1 MMPLVPHAQRDAAT
15 ASVRNCSVY
24 SADFVGVLSLLI
36 DICEESGTERPAEES
51 AEQFSQPAWQLAP
64 CGENEYATGAHKSA
78 RDVAASFD
86 TARYSDMSAWSC
98 ESNSSFFSSGS
109 DSSACT
115 ASSTDSTAA
124 GQPRSFPGFWRR
136 KQERRRLTTIIC
148 EGATPDKNMRVA
160 GGIYLIAGERKKW
173 DGRQWRRVCCA
184 GNCCAASRG
193 TDKYCTV
200 HLRGHSQQQQQQ

>member
-1 MMPLVPHAQRDAAT
+1 MMPLVPHTQRDAAT

-24 SADFVGVLSLLI
+24 SADFVCMLSELI
-36 DICEESGTERPAEES
+36 EICEESGTERPAEES

-86 TARYSDMSAWSC
+86 TARCSDMSAWSC
-98 ESNSSFFSSGS
+98 ESNSSFFSTGS

-193 TDKYCTV
+193 TGKYCTV
-200 HLRGHSQQQQQQ
+200 HRGHSQ